1 MGASR
6 FEKARRR
13 LGEAIRARRIER
25 GQTQEAVAF
34 ATGLSVR
41 QYQRIERGTVNPTFK
56 SLLGISELL
65 ECSLRELL

>member
-56 SLLGISELL
+56 SLLGISEVL

>member
-56 SLLGISELL
+56 SLLGISDVL